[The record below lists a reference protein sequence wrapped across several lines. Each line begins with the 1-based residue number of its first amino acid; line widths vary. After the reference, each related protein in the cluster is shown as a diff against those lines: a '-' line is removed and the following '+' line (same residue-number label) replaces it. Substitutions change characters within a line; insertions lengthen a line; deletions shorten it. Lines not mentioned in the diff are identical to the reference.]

1 MKKILSLILAGLM
14 SISCA
19 AFVAADDA
27 AAEVA
32 ADPYQDYAIEFLAN
46 YGIFKGGEGL
56 TNEDLIQRYQMALF
70 VARISTG
77 WVDDAQWEDGVA
89 NNSTFDDIND
99 APANLYLG
107 ALSYANQNGII
118 EGYSATKFAPY
129 DSITYRDALTM
140 VVRTLG
146 YKGLAYPWGY
156 IQTAV
161 ELGLTEGVDAAYTD
175 DLTRGEVA
183 VIIYNAMFAPT
194 KSGETLGK
202 SIFDVD
208 FGWKNIV
215 VVATDEGGFAN
226 IGVRAATG
234 LVGFKVLNDDMTLS
248 AKTYFV
254 KASDLGLSGHAEE
267 IDLGAVYAALFE
279 VDGDLVKI
287 IDADSLNFATV
298 VNNGITDNEGAA
310 YAKLPILTALEP
322 YSLVSKTAEGSY
334 LNWVG
339 TELFVYEI
347 GNYTWYKDNASL
359 VGIEWAT
366 GNIMQWNGT
375 EWVVAWYYNDILD
388 RYYDYFY
395 DDVLNTIAINWMSD
409 AEFEAWYAEAIK
421 YVAGT
426 ETQYVLKT
434 NFAGFG
440 TNPYAKLRLYDTDAD
455 GLAEI
460 ATYKDYAIGIFSNTT
475 LKCTKNVNGVN
486 HAAGVD
492 MPAYTVVGLDG
503 GTLVDPWYVEAG
515 HEAHD
520 NEANGFLWMNVAA
533 DVEGF
538 VNADGSYNNG
548 VVLFNLNK
556 TTGEL
561 EIVKYI
567 PEGAEGM
574 DADSYFFTGILQQYS
589 TRNAVIT
596 VDGEKYAYGYD
607 SLVGNTL
614 VKGDLSMAKRQ
625 VVAEEL
631 DQYLMQ
637 YVKVLV
643 VDGLVVDID
652 ALNASSEII
661 VVLDYAGITSDGYIA
676 VYAYSTVDG
685 TLGIYKINSYNGWKQ
700 GDYRYNP
707 LNAKNDAAFDM
718 GTVYVIKSYDAATN
732 SYGVETYTIDE
743 MRADAATSTITM
755 ELGYRVITGAYA
767 GTEKAAASD
776 CYIIITE
783 SGIPYVVTGVASN
796 GWTVTGEILYKAGGK
811 VVMFADKADINGFD
825 ANAHEVGF
833 VMYDKTYGRVLEAAY
848 DEAQGVED
856 FYLLGS
862 TVSEVCVFNL
872 MTGKFEY
879 VVTSTNIDL
888 EDGAIY
894 MTIGNT
900 VVRLYDADYEDFKAI
915 VVDNANMLEHVYAGI
930 ADLEAPLTKK
940 DVCDL
945 FGWTPST
952 SNQTI
957 INDAVNGKVDEILYY
972 QIVGGDVKTIT
983 ITEGYE
989 YDGFLVYNTATK
1001 DVIVYVEYFDKIGE

>member
-27 AAEVA
+27 AAEA
-32 ADPYQDYAIEFLAN
+32 TADPYQEYAIEFLAN

-77 WVDDAQWEDGVA
+77 WVDDTQWEDGSA

-129 DSITYRDALTM
+129 DTITYRDALTM

-146 YKGLAYPWGY
+146 YKGLNYPWGY

-161 ELGLTEGVDAAYTD
+161 ELGLTEGIDAAYTD
-175 DLTRGEVA
+175 ELTRGEVA
-183 VIIYNAMFAPT
+183 VIIYNAMFAAT

-215 VVATDEGGFAN
+215 VVATDEGTFYNAGKRTAS
-226 IGVRAATG
+226 G

-248 AKTYFV
+248 ATTYV
-254 KASDLGLSGHAEE
+254 TKASDLGLAGHEE
-267 IDLGAVYAALFE
+267 ELELGCIYAALFE
-279 VDGDLVKI
+279 IDGDLAKV
-287 IDADSLNFATV
+287 IDADCLNFATV
-298 VNNGITDNEGAA
+298 INNGITDNEGAA

-322 YSLVSKTAEGSY
+322 YSLVSKTAAGSY
-334 LNWVG
+334 MNWVG

-347 GNYTWYKDNASL
+347 GTYTWYAENNML
-359 VGIEWAT
+359 VGIDYNT
-366 GNIMQWNGT
+366 GDIMKWNGT
-375 EWVVAWYYNDILD
+375 EWVVAWFYNELLD
-388 RYYDYFY
+388 RYYQYDYDAVGNQIY
-395 DDVLNTIAINWMSD
+395 LNWMSD
-409 AEFEAWYAEAIK
+409 AEFAAWYAEAIK

-434 NFAGFG
+434 NFSGFG
-440 TNPYAKLRLYDTDAD
+440 TNPYAKLRMYDTDAD

-460 ATYKDYAIGIFSNTT
+460 ANYKDYAIGIFSNTT
-475 LKCTKNVNGVN
+475 LKCTKNANGVN
-486 HAAGVD
+486 HSAGVN
-492 MPAYTVVGLDG
+492 MPAYQIVGLDG
-503 GTLVDPWYVEAG
+503 GTKVSQFVEAG

-520 NEANGFLWMNVAA
+520 NEVAQFAWMNVAA

-538 VNADGSYNNG
+538 ANADGSYNNG
-548 VVLFNLNK
+548 VVLYNWNK

-567 PEGAEGM
+567 PEGAEGT
-574 DADSYFFTGILQQYS
+574 DADSYIFTGILQAYS
-589 TRNAVIT
+589 TKGATIT

-607 SLVGNTL
+607 ALVGNTL
-614 VKGDLSMAKRQ
+614 VKGDLSIAARSK
-625 VVAEEL
+625 VAYEL
-631 DQYLMQ
+631 DEYLMQ

-643 VDGLVVDID
+643 VDGLVVDVD
-652 ALNASSEII
+652 LLNASSEIL

-676 VYAYSTVDG
+676 VYAYSTADG
-685 TLGIYKINSYNGWKQ
+685 ALKLYKINSYNGWKQ

-707 LNAKNDAAFDM
+707 QNAKEDGAFDM
-718 GTVYVIKSYDAATN
+718 GCVYVIKSYEATTN
-732 SYGVETYTIDE
+732 SYGVYTYSINDLT
-743 MRADAATSTITM
+743 ADVADSTIKM

-767 GTEKAAASD
+767 GTEKAAASVS
-776 CYIIITE
+776 YIIITE
-783 SGIPYVVTGVASN
+783 SGIPYIVNGVASN
-796 GWTVTGEILYKAGGK
+796 GWTVTGKILYKAGGK

-833 VMYDKTYGRVLEAAY
+833 VMYDKANGRVLEAAY
-848 DEAQGVED
+848 DDAQVED
-856 FYLLGS
+856 IYLLGS
-862 TVSEVCVFNL
+862 TVSEVCVFNML
-872 MTGKFEY
+872 TGKFEY

-900 VVRLYDADYEDFKAI
+900 IVRLFAADYEDFKAL
-915 VVDNANMLEHVYAGI
+915 VVDNANLLEHVYAGVE
-930 ADLEAPLTKK
+930 DLEKALTKK
-940 DVCDL
+940 DVCEL
-945 FGWTPST
+945 FGWVPAT

-972 QIVGGDVKTIT
+972 QIVDGNVKAIT

-989 YDGFLVYNTATK
+989 YDGLLVYNTATK
-1001 DVIVYVEYFDKIGE
+1001 DVIVYIEYFDKIGE